1 MSGVHALL
9 ETILNVTLNIGNGVN
24 TCLESA
30 ADFDALMPELPER
43 AHIWLN
49 AMCVDNAV
57 GIVDKYVGRIGMVTI
72 GEDDADV
79 VRRASKRMGMK
90 GPVVLNTVGGSV
102 ADLRVR
108 VEENFK
114 YMRSFL

>member
-1 MSGVHALL
+1 MRLCFDPVMCPRAVLPAA
-9 ETILNVTLNIGNGVN
+9 LNIAK
-24 TCLESA
+24 A
-30 ADFDALMPELPER
+30 AGFDALMPELPER

-49 AMCVDNAV
+49 ATCVDNAA

-79 VRRASKRMGMK
+79 IHALKANGYE
-90 GPVVLNTVGGSV
+90 GPVVFNVAGGSV

-108 VEENFK
+108 VEEI
-114 YMRSFL
+114 LT